1 MDRSWEKFYKKY
13 GFLCIVNFV
22 RRYNKD
28 PLELYGE
35 IPFGKTYWSYAGY
48 RHSTSESTLC
58 DREER
63 ISVFIWK

>member
-35 IPFGKTYWSYAGY
+35 IPFGKTY
-48 RHSTSESTLC
+48 
-58 DREER
+58 
-63 ISVFIWK
+63 